1 MKVKDCQHL
10 GISSKDA
17 EDEIGKG
24 KTENATQH
32 RVAFMHPIQRSRHSG
47 IGWNLEHGGT
57 FNLGKQD

>member
-24 KTENATQH
+24 KTEDATQH